1 MDGLNALEEL
11 LANRWVI
18 KDENKE
24 KYYQIRDNIEEIR
37 KYAIE
42 KLGCQ
47 VIVNS
52 SVVKLEKIPAQ
63 PEEYMGIT
71 DFTSPREYGFLCMM
85 LMFLEDKEAQEQ
97 FVLSQI
103 TEFIA
108 SHMPGERVD
117 WTVYTTRKQLVRV
130 MRYCLDNGMI
140 KVTDGDEDSFA
151 LNENVEVLYENTGV
165 SKYFMR
171 NFTKDISQYRTV
183 EDFAASDWVDVNEDR
198 GIARR
203 HRVYKRLL
211 FSPGIYRNGEE
222 DEDFNY
228 LKHYRNRMS
237 EDFEEHLNCRL
248 QVFHNSAFLV
258 MNDGCR
264 MGQAFPENKGLS
276 DLVLL
281 CNGHFAAMVRS
292 GELKPDKYEMVRM
305 DQAAFEEELVKCR
318 EKYSKGL
325 LKTYRDKTSTEF
337 AKIAEDAMVQY
348 GFVKRDRAHGQV
360 VLLPLMGRIVGE
372 YPENF

>member
-1 MDGLNALEEL
+1 MDGLNALEGL

-71 DFTSPREYGFLCMM
+71 DFTSPREYGLLCMM

-248 QVFHNSAFLV
+248 QVFQNSAFLV

-281 CNGHFAAMVRS
+281 CNGHFVEMVRS

-337 AKIAEDAMVQY
+337 AKTAEDAMVQY